1 MNFITTNHM
10 GGLGNVMFK
19 LAAAISLAIDN
30 GVDYIF
36 SNEFIR
42 PVDPDYNSYKSNI
55 LRSIP
60 FIEKLPQNYH
70 TFNERQFSY
79 QTINYVKGSNLLLSG
94 YFQSEKYFINN
105 KNFIIDLFKPTEEI
119 KNKIIEVLP
128 NINNYASIHVRRGDY
143 LIYPNH
149 HPQQSDEYFKK
160 STELIGRDK
169 TFLIFS
175 DDIDGIKNSFDY
187 LPNKIFFNSGTDWLD
202 MYAMSL
208 CNDNIIC
215 NSTFSWWGAYL
226 NTNKN
231 KKVITTKNWFGSAN
245 AHLNTSTL
253 FPEEWVIL

>member
-1 MNFITTNHM
+1 
-10 GGLGNVMFK
+10 
-19 LAAAISLAIDN
+19 
-30 GVDYIF
+30 
-36 SNEFIR
+36 
-42 PVDPDYNSYKSNI
+42 
-55 LRSIP
+55 
-60 FIEKLPQNYH
+60 
-70 TFNERQFSY
+70 
-79 QTINYVKGSNLLLSG
+79 LLSG

-128 NINNYASIHVRRGDY
+128 NINNYVSIHVRRGDY

-149 HPQQSDEYFKK
+149 HPQQSDEYFKT

-175 DDIDGIKNSFDY
+175 DDINGIKNSFDY

-202 MYAMSL
+202 MYTMSL
-208 CNDNIIC
+208 CEHNIIC

-253 FPEEWVIL
+253 FPEEWIIL